1 MNLFTNLKVESES
14 RHMLSSG
21 QEIHTALMSN
31 GRLVAVTPDLGHWAV
46 LPGEMYDSLAGGE
59 GSRALEEIPGLEDVL
74 LRPAREESE
83 FRAINPWVIKV
94 ADFCNMA
101 CSYCYED
108 AQPES
113 RRMAP
118 GLAEKLV
125 DEMLS
130 LEQRSYTVLFHG
142 GEPTLNM
149 ECVELIVRELNRRAP
164 PETKIQ
170 YMMHSN
176 LLAVDAAK
184 QERIRELGIRLGSSL
199 DGDGE
204 TSDQQRVAISG
215 RGTHDRVVEHLRV
228 MPARERYLILT
239 ITSANVGELL
249 AAAVHFVED
258 LEVPSFHFLPLL
270 PHGRPGVETK
280 IPDTEAMTDGIF
292 EVFDYV
298 LDLWRDGRRV
308 HFRNLETPIRSLH
321 APAFTSAC
329 QSCTLG
335 GTSAQ
340 SITVSWDGV
349 FGPCDASAN
358 IPRLQL
364 GNIEDCDR
372 DLADYMVSGRN
383 FRIFKNLR
391 DIPGCD
397 TCAVRMQCGGG
408 CEEEALKPGES
419 RTVYCD
425 HYYRMYYAVM
435 AATPELDELGYRN
448 AVLGKSGDRSGRM
461 KLRASVA

>member
-1 MNLFTNLKVESES
+1 MDLFTNLQVEAES
-14 RHMLSSG
+14 RHVLASG
-21 QEIHTALMSN
+21 QEVHTAVMSN
-31 GRLVAVTPDLGHWAV
+31 GRVVAVTPGLGHWVV
-46 LPGEMYDSLAGGE
+46 LPDE
-59 GSRALEEIPGLEDVL
+59 GYRNLDVTAQAAALENTPGLEEAL
-74 LRPAREESE
+74 LRPAREERTP
-83 FRAINPWVIKV
+83 RAINPWVIKV

-113 RRMAP
+113 KRMELE
-118 GLAEKLV
+118 LAEKLV

-130 LEQRSYTVLFHG
+130 LEQSTYTVLFHG

-149 ECVELIVRELNRRAP
+149 DCVELIIRQLNGRAP
-164 PETKIQ
+164 KGTDIQ
-170 YMMHSN
+170 YMMHTN

-184 QERIRELGIRLGSSL
+184 QKRIKDLGIRIGSSL
-199 DGDGE
+199 DGRGDV
-204 TSDQQRVAISG
+204 SDHQRVAVSG
-215 RGTHDRVVEHLRV
+215 RGTHDRVVKNLQA

-239 ITSANVGELL
+239 ITEENVNELL
-249 AAAVHFVED
+249 SAAQHFVED

-270 PHGRPGVETK
+270 PHGRPGVEEK
-280 IPDTEAMTDGIF
+280 VPDHEVMTEGIF

-298 LDLWRDGRRV
+298 LGLWSEGRRV

-321 APAFTSAC
+321 APAYTTAC

-340 SITVSWDGV
+340 SITVSWDGI

-364 GNIEDCDR
+364 GNIRDCNH
-372 DLADYMVSGRN
+372 DLADYMSSGRN
-383 FRIFKNLR
+383 FRIFKNLQ

-397 TCAVRMQCGGG
+397 TCAVRMHCGGG
-408 CEEEALKPGES
+408 CEEEALQPGES

-435 AATPELDELGYRN
+435 AATPELQQLGYRD
-448 AVLGKSGDRSGRM
+448 AVLGKSKRGSQLQ
-461 KLRASVA
+461 LRATVA